1 MGSQIRRYAEYMNEP
16 ADVKEKIRQVL
27 EDVVASESHSIEQAL
42 DRIMEAIDPFRQIAQ
57 EELERY
63 RSSFAELAK

>member
-1 MGSQIRRYAEYMNEP
+1 MNET
-16 ADVKEKIRQVL
+16 AEVREKIRQVL
-27 EDVVASESHSIEQAL
+27 EDVVSSESHSVDQAL
-42 DRIMEAIDPFRQIAQ
+42 DRIMDAIDRFRQLAD